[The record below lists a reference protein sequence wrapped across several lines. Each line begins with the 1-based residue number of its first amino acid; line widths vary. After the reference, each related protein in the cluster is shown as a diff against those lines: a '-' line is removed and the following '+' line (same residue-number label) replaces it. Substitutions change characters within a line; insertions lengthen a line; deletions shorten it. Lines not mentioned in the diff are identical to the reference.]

1 MSKHLRA
8 GFEDKTVILDGEEFE
23 DCTFVECK
31 LIYRGGEPPRLS
43 NNKFHGCTWE
53 LEDAALR
60 TISFLVVLNIS
71 EGRAFVDGIINTI
84 RGITE
89 FLEDGPE
96 GPTH

>member
-53 LEDAALR
+53 LEDAALKNR
-60 TISFLVVLNIS
+60 M
-71 EGRAFVDGIINTI
+71 
-84 RGITE
+84 ITAK
-89 FLEDGPE
+89 LS
-96 GPTH
+96 